1 MPDFDLIIKNAR
13 IHDGTGSPSFFGFL
27 AVKEGKVGLLREG
40 KLSLDLS
47 AKEVLDAEELCL
59 SPGFIDSHSHADEV
73 IFVNP
78 EREQVLRMGV
88 TTEIAGQCGHT
99 ESPYPEDVD
108 EKLYNM
114 ASGNFG
120 GRPYENFAA
129 LAGAVEKL
137 PLGVNEAW
145 FTGHGALR
153 TSVLGFENRKAT
165 DAEIE
170 KMRELLAREMESGAL
185 GFTTGLAYVPGIYSD
200 VRELSGI
207 AEGMKPYGGIYSSHT
222 RSESAGLFDAVKECI
237 DVGRA
242 TGLRANIS
250 HFKACYPEF
259 WDRMDRA
266 LSMVD
271 EAIAEG
277 VDVTMDA
284 YPYIAVSTTTLSAM
298 PSQFLTRGAEAFAE
312 SLSDPSVREAIRRE
326 IYEIDS
332 PDWDNALK
340 HAGPDRFL
348 VVCAEDTPEYEGLSY
363 TQIAERLRMEPF
375 DAVLWMLEK
384 NHGHITDV
392 RFIMCEENVEK
403 VLAHPV
409 CTVGSDGIWKKGRD
423 RTCHPRAFGTF
434 PRYLGH
440 YIRERGILSREEG
453 IRRITGMPAERY
465 GLCRMNAERSAGA
478 GKGVL
483 LPGFDADLVLFDYD
497 TIKDGGDFKNP
508 FTLNEGIEKVFV
520 GGKTVL
526 RENELTGIA
535 AGKFLRRG
543 CFAR

>member
-13 IHDGTGSPSFFGFL
+13 IYNGTGKPSFFGFL
-27 AVKEGKVGLLREG
+27 SVKEGKICLCSEG
-40 KLSLDLS
+40 KPGCDISS
-47 AKEVLDAEELCL
+47 VETTDAEGLCL

-99 ESPYPEDVD
+99 ESPYPKDVD
-108 EKLYNM
+108 TKLYGM
-114 ASGNFG
+114 ASGNWG

-129 LAGAVEKL
+129 LASDVEKL
-137 PLGVNEAW
+137 PLCVNEAW

-153 TSVLGFENRKAT
+153 TSVLGFENRKA
-165 DAEIE
+165 AEQEIAQ
-170 KMRELLAREMESGAL
+170 MRELLAREMEGGAL

-207 AEGMKPYGGIYSSHT
+207 AMGMKPYGGIYSSHT

-237 DVGRA
+237 EVGRA
-242 TGLRANIS
+242 AGLRANIS

-259 WDRMDRA
+259 WDRMDEA
-266 LSMVD
+266 LAMVD
-271 EAIAEG
+271 RAIAEG
-277 VDVTMDA
+277 IDITMDA

-298 PSQFLTRGAEAFAE
+298 PAKFLDRGAEAFAE
-312 SLSDPSVREAIRRE
+312 SLACPDVREAVRHE
-326 IYEIDS
+326 IYDVDS

-348 VVCAEDTPEYEGLSY
+348 VVCAEDTPEYEGLTY
-363 TQIAERLRMEPF
+363 TEIAERLGLEPF
-375 DAVLWMLEK
+375 DAVLWMLRK
-384 NHGHITDV
+384 NHGNITDV

-403 VLAHPV
+403 VLSHPV

-440 YIRERGILSREEG
+440 YIREREILSREEG

-465 GLCRMNAERSAGA
+465 GLCRLNGERSAGA
-478 GKGVL
+478 GKGYL
-483 LPGFDADLVLFDYD
+483 LPGFDADMVLFDYE

-508 FTLNEGIEKVFV
+508 FTPNEGIEKVFM
-520 GGKTVL
+520 GGKAVL
-526 RENELTGIA
+526 IENELTGIT
-535 AGKFLRRG
+535 AGRFLRRG
-543 CFAR
+543 TVL